1 MEPAEAKVMLA
12 IGRFP
17 VVEVVSE
24 TAFRVKLGPGT
35 TFVLH
40 VRGFKHSVKP
50 DDMIHLY
57 AEVPYAPT
65 QSTSVQ

>member
-1 MEPAEAKVMLA
+1 MLD
-12 IGRFP
+12 IGSFP

-24 TAFRVKLGPGT
+24 TAFRVKLGPLT

-40 VRGFKHSVKP
+40 VRGFKPSVRP

-57 AEVPYAPT
+57 AEIPYADPST
-65 QSTSVQ
+65 TSVQ